1 MTNKNLLRDDNLADV
16 RFAENELTNDII
28 VGKYVPYDFAFMY
41 PGGCMP

>member
-1 MTNKNLLRDDNLADV
+1 MTNRKYLQDDAFADV

-41 PGGCMP
+41 PSGRMP